1 MFLRLL
7 STSGCLGSESELSR
21 KHGIK
26 ERVERALAVVKAFS
40 IAGPSGIQ
48 LALDSHRDCPNG
60 P

>member
-1 MFLRLL
+1 VRPRRYLR
-7 STSGCLGSESELSR
+7 ELNR